1 MTMRYPDVIFKLIED
16 QGCPMYH
23 LGDEFTLSGTALMMP
38 HEKPV
43 CLILVKDMTGRFAK
57 GKTPKSKEAFFCSGC
72 TGRIRL
78 SYRTETDDIRGDKPK
93 SGPELAVIAGLLGRF
108 EIFQSLGK
116 NEVKHLVSM
125 LRMRKYYENEI
136 ILRKGETG
144 RNLYIIASGR
154 VEVLGDN
161 DVSIA
166 FLGTGEVFGEMSLLS
181 GEPVAATIRVMEPS
195 RILYISGRDFR
206 SVLLKYPSLQLYF
219 TRLLARRLVNTNVAR
234 AEEFASGM
242 IGRLSEMSPSELFQT
257 LNNNMKSGVLVLD
270 LAKCSA
276 RAVFREGN
284 LVRAQ
289 YGRLSGTDAFYE
301 ILRENQGRFRFL
313 PGLTEEDLQAE
324 PLGDF
329 MGLLMEGTR
338 KIDEDQ

>member
-1 MTMRYPDVIFKLIED
+1 MSYPDVIFKLIED
-16 QGCPMYH
+16 QGCPLYH
-23 LGDEFTLSGTALMMP
+23 VGDEFSLSGTALMMP

-43 CLILVKDMTGRFAK
+43 CLILVKDMTGMFSQDKPAK
-57 GKTPKSKEAFFCSGC
+57 PRDTFSCSGC
-72 TGRIRL
+72 TGKIRL
-78 SYRTETDDIRGDKPK
+78 AYRTEIDDIRGDKPK
-93 SGPELAVIAGLLGRF
+93 TGPELAVIAGILGRF

-116 NEVKHLVSM
+116 DEVKHIVSM
-125 LRMRKYYENEI
+125 LRMRKFYENEI
-136 ILRKGETG
+136 ILTKGETG

-181 GEPVAATIRVMEPS
+181 GEPVAATVRVVEPS

-206 SVLLKYPSLQLYF
+206 NVLIKYPSLQLYF

-242 IGRLSEMSPSELFQT
+242 IGRLSEMSPSEIFQT

-270 LAKCSA
+270 LIKGNA
-276 RAVFREGN
+276 RAVFREGL

-329 MGLLMEGTR
+329 MGLLMEGMR
-338 KIDEDQ
+338 KIDEEV